1 MADPRLSPAWWRDR
15 LLDQWEVEQR
25 ERRRLLAYYDSTHPL
40 PVNLP
45 KFRQPYVDMLR
56 LARTPWARLV
66 VDTTAERI
74 TAQGFRID
82 MTAPDAS
89 VWQMFQRS
97 RMDHLQRQVHR
108 EALITGVGYV
118 SVWPDEAG
126 NPRMMPE
133 SSLQVVHE
141 TAPGDMDTVVA
152 AIKVWP
158 DSVQEIWRLDLY
170 LADGIYRYWAPWSKY
185 GQVVPKGDVWVE
197 MDPVRNLS
205 GGVPIVPFVVRRD
218 WNGYGRSE
226 LEDLVPLINRFEVL
240 TSDLLVASSYG
251 AFKQRWATGLEIPVD
266 PETGEEV
273 EPFNAAVDRL
283 WISESEATKFGSM
296 DATDLGPIVRT
307 IDNVVAQISAVSRIP
322 SSYFVQ
328 SELANPPS
336 ADSLEASEVNLIS
349 KIRERQDAFGAGWE
363 QVVATSLRLLGD
375 PRADIAKIE
384 TIWKDPRS
392 RSEAQVLDAATKMA
406 AVGIPQEAIW
416 EYIGFSPTEI
426 ERLRA
431 MRATDLL
438 ARLATQGNLGPV
450 TTGTTV

>member
-1 MADPRLSPAWWRDR
+1 MPDVRLSPGWWRDR
-15 LLDQWEVEQR
+15 LLEQWESEQR
-25 ERRRLLAYYDSTHPL
+25 DRQSMLSYYDNTHPL
-40 PVNLP
+40 PYTLP
-45 KFRQPYVDMLR
+45 KYRQPYMEMLR
-56 LARTPWARLV
+56 MARTPWARLV

-74 TAQGFRID
+74 TAQGFRVD
-82 MTAPDAS
+82 SSQPDAA

-108 EALITGVGYV
+108 EALITGSAYV
-118 SVWPDEAG
+118 SVWPDVVG
-126 NPRMMPE
+126 QPRLMPE
-133 SSLQVVHE
+133 SSLQVAHE
-141 TAPGDMDTVVA
+141 TAAGDMDKVVA

-158 DSVQEIWRLDLY
+158 DSVEEIWRCDVY
-170 LADGIYRYWAPWSKY
+170 LADGVYRYWAPWSQY
-185 GQVVPKGDVWVE
+185 GQVVPKGKVWTE
-197 MDPVRNLS
+197 MDPVQNLV
-205 GGVPIVPFVVRRD
+205 GDVPIVPFVVRRD

-226 LEDLVPLINRFEVL
+226 LADLVPLIQRFEVL

-296 DATDLGPIVRT
+296 EATDLGPIVRT

-349 KIRERQDAFGAGWE
+349 KVRERQDAFGAGWE
-363 QVVATSLRLLGD
+363 SAVSFGLRLMGD
-375 PRADIAKIE
+375 ARADISRIE
-384 TIWKDPRS
+384 TVWKDPRS
-392 RSEAQVLDAATKMA
+392 RSESQVLDAAVKMVA
-406 AVGIPQEAIW
+406 LGIPQEAAW
-416 EYIGFSPTEI
+416 EFVGFSPSEI
-426 ERLRA
+426 ERLRR

-438 ARLATQGNLGPV
+438 ARVAMGATAQNTAAPA
-450 TTGTTV
+450 

>member
-1 MADPRLSPAWWRDR
+1 MLS
-15 LLDQWEVEQR
+15 
-25 ERRRLLAYYDSTHPL
+25 YYDNTHPL
-40 PVNLP
+40 PYTLP
-45 KFRQPYVDMLR
+45 KYRQPYMEMLR
-56 LARTPWARLV
+56 MARTPWARLV

-74 TAQGFRID
+74 TAQGFRVD
-82 MTAPDAS
+82 SAQPDAA

-108 EALITGVGYV
+108 EALITGSAYV
-118 SVWPDEAG
+118 SVWPDVVG
-126 NPRMMPE
+126 QPKLMPE
-133 SSLQVVHE
+133 SSLQVAHE
-141 TAPGDMDTVVA
+141 TAAGDMDKVVA
-152 AIKVWP
+152 AVKVWP
-158 DSVQEIWRLDLY
+158 DSVEEIWRCDVY

-185 GQVVPKGDVWVE
+185 GQVVPKGKVWTE
-197 MDPVRNLS
+197 MDAVANLV
-205 GGVPIVPFVVRRD
+205 GDVPIVPFVVRRD

-226 LEDLVPLINRFEVL
+226 LADLVPLIQRFEVL

-283 WISESEATKFGSM
+283 WISESESTKFGSM
-296 DATDLGPIVRT
+296 EATDLGPIVRT

-349 KIRERQDAFGAGWE
+349 KVRERQDAFGAGWE
-363 QVVATSLRLLGD
+363 SAVSFGLRLMGD
-375 PRADIAKIE
+375 ARADISRIE
-384 TIWKDPRS
+384 TVWKDPRS
-392 RSEAQVLDAATKMA
+392 RSESQVLDAAVKMA
-406 AVGIPQEAIW
+406 ALGVPQEATW
-416 EYIGFSPTEI
+416 EFVGFSPSEI
-426 ERLRA
+426 ERLRR

-438 ARLATQGNLGPV
+438 ARVALGATTQNTAAPA
-450 TTGTTV
+450 

>member
-1 MADPRLSPAWWRDR
+1 MADVRLSPGWWRDR
-15 LLDQWEVEQR
+15 LLEQWESEQR
-25 ERRRLLAYYDSTHPL
+25 DRQSMLSYYDNTHPL
-40 PVNLP
+40 PYTLP
-45 KFRQPYVDMLR
+45 KYRQPYMEMLR
-56 LARTPWARLV
+56 MARTPWARLV

-74 TAQGFRID
+74 TAQGFRVD
-82 MTAPDAS
+82 SAQPDAA

-108 EALITGVGYV
+108 EALITGSAYV
-118 SVWPDEAG
+118 SVWPDVVG
-126 NPRMMPE
+126 QPKLMPE
-133 SSLQVVHE
+133 SSLQVAHE
-141 TAPGDMDTVVA
+141 TAAGDMDKVVA
-152 AIKVWP
+152 AVKVWP
-158 DSVQEIWRLDLY
+158 DSVEEIWRCDVY

-185 GQVVPKGDVWVE
+185 GQVVPKGKVWTE
-197 MDPVRNLS
+197 MDAVANLV
-205 GGVPIVPFVVRRD
+205 GDVPIVPFVVRRD

-226 LEDLVPLINRFEVL
+226 LADLVPLIQRFEVL

-283 WISESEATKFGSM
+283 WISESESTKFGSM
-296 DATDLGPIVRT
+296 EATDLGPIVRT

-349 KIRERQDAFGAGWE
+349 KVRERQDAFGAGWE
-363 QVVATSLRLLGD
+363 SAVSFGLRLMGD
-375 PRADIAKIE
+375 ARADISRIE
-384 TIWKDPRS
+384 TVWKDPRS
-392 RSEAQVLDAATKMA
+392 RSESQVLDAAVKMA
-406 AVGIPQEAIW
+406 ALGVPQEATW
-416 EYIGFSPTEI
+416 EFVGFSPSEI
-426 ERLRA
+426 ERLRR

-438 ARLATQGNLGPV
+438 ARVALGATTQNTAAPA
-450 TTGTTV
+450 